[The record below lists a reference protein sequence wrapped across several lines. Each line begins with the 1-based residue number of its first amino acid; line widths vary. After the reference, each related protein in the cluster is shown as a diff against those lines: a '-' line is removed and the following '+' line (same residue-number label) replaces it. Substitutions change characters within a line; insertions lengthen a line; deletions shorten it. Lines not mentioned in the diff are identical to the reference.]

1 MHTVRVDSA
10 TSSVRLEPV
19 QQRSTRR
26 LEDLLNAAATYIHD
40 NGFETLTTAHVSD
53 IAGSSIGTVYR
64 YFPDRIALLDAL
76 AQRNA
81 ERAEEK
87 LAAVVSASQP
97 ASLHDLVG
105 VAVDALTEMFRHEVG
120 FRAIRLGDPLDIR
133 PAREQ
138 RWGVRAYAKAALRHW
153 QGSAQSGDAKAF
165 ELAMDVAEATLSKA
179 FLQNPK
185 GERSTIAHASELAR
199 LALEIAR

>member
-1 MHTVRVDSA
+1 MPTVRVDPA
-10 TSSVRLEPV
+10 SSVRLEPV

-40 NGFETLTTAHVSD
+40 NGFENLTTAHVSD

-64 YFPDRIALLDAL
+64 YFPDRIALLDSL

-81 ERAEEK
+81 ERADEK
-87 LAAVVSASQP
+87 LSVMVSAARPVTLQ
-97 ASLHDLVG
+97 DLVR
-105 VAVDALTEMFRHEVG
+105 VAVEALTEMFRNEVG

-153 QGSAQSGDAKAF
+153 GGAPQSGDAKAF
-165 ELAMDVAEATLSKA
+165 ELAMDVAETTLAKA

-185 GERSTIAHASELAR
+185 GERATISHASELAR
-199 LALEIAR
+199 LALGVGR

>member
-1 MHTVRVDSA
+1 MPTVRVDPA

-138 RWGVRAYAKAALRHW
+138 RWGVRAYAKAAFATGRGQPSRAMRKRSSSPWMSPRPLSQKLSCKIPRE
-153 QGSAQSGDAKAF
+153 SAPPS
-165 ELAMDVAEATLSKA
+165 LTPL
-179 FLQNPK
+179 N
-185 GERSTIAHASELAR
+185 
-199 LALEIAR
+199 

>member
-1 MHTVRVDSA
+1 MPTVRVDTA
-10 TSSVRLEPV
+10 TSAVRLEPV

-40 NGFETLTTAHVSD
+40 NGFETLTTAHVAD
-53 IAGSSIGTVYR
+53 LAGSSIGTVYR

-87 LAAVVSASQP
+87 VALMVSASQ
-97 ASLHDLVG
+97 STTLQDLVG
-105 VAVDALTEMFRHEVG
+105 VAVEALTEMFRNEVG

-138 RWGVRAYAKAALRHW
+138 RWGVRAYTKTALRHW
-153 QGSAQSGDAKAF
+153 GGSTQSGDAKAF
-165 ELAMDVAEATLSKA
+165 ELAMDVAETALAKA

-185 GERSTIAHASELAR
+185 GERTTISYAGELAR
-199 LALEIAR
+199 LALGVGR